1 MWLVSPSCRSSSIK
15 TAVLWACAGRWTLL
29 RDSHLLPVPQV
40 RAAGR
45 YVTVLLDPHSYDQV
59 IHDQDRLDFN
69 SYAQVLMER
78 IFQLRLP
85 NHEPAKEKAVMKQ

>member
-1 MWLVSPSCRSSSIK
+1 MSSSNK
-15 TAVLWACAGRWTLL
+15 TAVLWAWVDPWTL
-29 RDSHLLPVPQV
+29 SHLLPLPQV

-59 IHDQDRLDFN
+59 IHDQDRLDFY

-85 NHEPAKEKAVMKQ
+85 NHQPAKDKAVMKQ